1 MDWGPGGVTLVAE
14 VGGEVAGSLQCSRG
28 VRIADSHCARIGL
41 SVGSPS
47 RGIGVGRALLTGVET
62 WAREHGVERL
72 ELGVFASN
80 ERARRLYER
89 LGYEVEGVQRAAA
102 RFPEGDL
109 DLVLM
114 AKWLR

>member
-1 MDWGPGGVTLVAE
+1 MDWGPGGATLVAE
-14 VGGEVAGSLQCSRG
+14 VGGVVVGSLQCSRG
-28 VRIADSHCARIGL
+28 VRRADLHCARIGL
-41 SVGSPS
+41 SVASVF
-47 RGIGVGRALLTGVET
+47 RGMGVGRALMTEAEM